1 MGGGRYGDQSK
12 KLVEQLNA
20 VLFDKFGVEKIIE
33 EVSAG
38 SLFYDLNILNK
49 IGLEAGEIDEVISPI
64 LLKTEWIDKVIP
76 ATVLESNRPLTNFEQ
91 RYRNSHHMTISG
103 DLYYVPKPH
112 WISKFPYGASH
123 GTPYDWDS
131 HVPIIFAGNRIQR
144 KTVLKGIMTVDFAP
158 TIAAKLGLEIPSNID
173 GKPLDLSAV
182 TRD

>member
-1 MGGGRYGDQSK
+1 
-12 KLVEQLNA
+12 
-20 VLFDKFGVEKIIE
+20 
-33 EVSAG
+33 
-38 SLFYDLNILNK
+38 
-49 IGLEAGEIDEVISPI
+49 
-64 LLKTEWIDKVIP
+64 
-76 ATVLESNRPLTNFEQ
+76 
-91 RYRNSHHMTISG
+91 MTISG